1 MLGGDDRMRGRRAAP
16 PTHAGRQPPFQAAPD
31 RSTRKPLASMLCGAA
46 AGFLLGSAFWIGL
59 GVQELTGGAETSSSR
74 EPHGVQFPAPGCTS
88 LTLDRREGNT
98 IAEPCLGE
106 ALPMREAR
114 ARSLDRASLP

>member
-1 MLGGDDRMRGRRAAP
+1 
-16 PTHAGRQPPFQAAPD
+16 
-31 RSTRKPLASMLCGAA
+31 MLCGAA
-46 AGFLLGSAFWIGL
+46 AGFLLGATFWIML
-59 GVQELTGGAETSSSR
+59 GVQVLSGGSADTSSSR
-74 EPHGVQFPAPGCTS
+74 ELQGVQFPAPGCTS

>member
-1 MLGGDDRMRGRRAAP
+1 LAAEAVGLIDAWRGRSNARAA
-16 PTHAGRQPPFQAAPD
+16 R
-31 RSTRKPLASMLCGAA
+31 RSANARWPAA
-46 AGFLLGSAFWIGL
+46 AVPSGAGSKHAQASREHAFWIGL